1 MSNYQIAIDGP
12 AGAGKSTIAKLVAKE
27 LGFIYVDTGA
37 MYRTFALGC
46 MRDNVLVDNEEEVNK
61 CVEKTDVS
69 IKYIDGEQAVVL
81 NGENVNG
88 YIRTPEVGNA
98 ASAIAVYSLVRNKA
112 VSIQHNL
119 AKTENV
125 IMDGRDIG
133 SVVLPNA
140 NLKIYLDADVNV
152 RAKRR
157 YDELVAKGMDA
168 NLETITE
175 EMKERDY
182 RDMHRDISP
191 LCKAEDAIVVDS
203 SYMTVDEVKND
214 IITKFREVIANA

>member
-1 MSNYQIAIDGP
+1 MNYQIALDGP

-37 MYRTFALGC
+37 MYRAFALAC
-46 MRDNVLVDNEEEVNK
+46 VRTNTATDNEEAVNEL
-61 CVEKTDVS
+61 VAKTDVS
-69 IKYIDGEQAVVL
+69 IRYIDGEQAVVL

-88 YIRTPEVGNA
+88 FIRTPEVGNA
-98 ASAIAVYSLVRNKA
+98 ASAIAVYKNVREKA
-112 VSIQHNL
+112 VAIQQEL

-157 YDELVAKGMDA
+157 YDELIAKGMEADLA
-168 NLETITE
+168 TITE

-182 RDMHRDISP
+182 RDMHRENSP
-191 LCKAEDAIVVDS
+191 LCKAEDAKVVDS
-203 SYMTVDEVKND
+203 SYMTIEEVRDDIVAKFNEVVKN
-214 IITKFREVIANA
+214 A